1 MQNNRSLI
9 IDIGTNSVLALIV
22 DIDGGQLSVVSDRK
36 ITTRLGEGLLKN
48 QQLSKDAMDRTAL
61 AVSTLAKDCDY
72 DSVLITGTE
81 ALRRAENSNSFV
93 NLLKTKHDLELII
106 ISGETEAELSYYGAL
121 YNLDA
126 DKSNVLIVD
135 VGGGSTELILGSND
149 EIKQYVSIQIGAM
162 ILKEL
167 SEKDE
172 LEYYKARAETILMEK
187 LQEFE
192 QEFSGTFVGSGGTIT
207 SAGAIYK
214 NLRKYEASKVHGMT
228 LTANNLNEIGKR
240 FESVP
245 IRDRKSLIPFD
256 TERADLILPGL
267 GIFLAIMGIFNMNEV
282 IISNGGLRFG
292 AAIRPDLVVSR

>member
-1 MQNNRSLI
+1 MQKNRSLI

-22 DIDGGQLSVVSDRK
+22 DIDGGELSVVSDKK
-36 ITTRLGEGLLKN
+36 ITTRLGEGLFDSGR
-48 QQLSKDAMDRTAL
+48 LSGEAMDRTAQ
-61 AVSTLAKDCDY
+61 AVSTLVRDCDY

-81 ALRRAENSNSFV
+81 ALRRAENSDDFI
-93 NLLKTKHDLELII
+93 NLLKTKHGLELTI
-106 ISGETEAELSYYGAL
+106 ISGETEAQLSFHGAF
-121 YNLDA
+121 YNLSV
-126 DKSNVLIVD
+126 DKSNVLLVD
-135 VGGGSTELILGSND
+135 VGGGSTELILANNN
-149 EIKQYVSIQIGAM
+149 EITQYNSVQIGAM

-187 LQEFE
+187 LKEFE
-192 QEFSGTFVGSGGTIT
+192 HNVSGTFVGSGGTIT

-214 NLRKYEASKVHGMT
+214 NLEKYEASKTDGMT
-228 LTANNLNEIGKR
+228 LTVNDLNEIGKR

-256 TERADLILPGL
+256 PERADLILPGL
-267 GIFLAIMGIFNMNEV
+267 GIFLAVMTVFNMNEV

-292 AAIRPDLVVSR
+292 AAIRPDLVISR